1 MTISYQVNKPIT
13 AKMFIN
19 IFNRST
25 LGERRPVDDPE
36 CMQGM
41 IKNGNLLVTAW
52 DNKKLVGVSRS
63 VTDFYYACYL
73 SDLAVDV
80 AYQKQGIGKKLI
92 ELTRDALGPKC
103 RLILLAAPAARDYY
117 WHIGFTHHPRC
128 WILERDQEIQ

>member
-1 MTISYQVNKPIT
+1 MTISYKINKPIS
-13 AKMFIN
+13 AK
-19 IFNRST
+19 IFVDILKRST

-52 DNKKLVGVSRS
+52 DKKKLVGVSRS
-63 VTDFYYACYL
+63 ITDFYYACYL

-80 AYQKQGIGKKLI
+80 NYQKKGIGKKLI
-92 ELTRDALGPKC
+92 ELTRGALGPKC

-117 WHIGFTHHPRC
+117 WHIGFTHHPRR
-128 WILERDQEIQ
+128 WILERDQEIV